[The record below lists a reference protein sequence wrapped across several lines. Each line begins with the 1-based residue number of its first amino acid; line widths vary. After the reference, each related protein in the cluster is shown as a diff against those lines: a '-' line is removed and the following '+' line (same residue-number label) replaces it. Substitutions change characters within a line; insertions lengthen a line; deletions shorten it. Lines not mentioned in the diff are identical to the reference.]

1 MKKFKDLIREFKDN
15 VNNSNRGK
23 NNNGDDHFVRI
34 KEFMEKT
41 PFTHITNNE
50 DEIHFKSSHHAAEA
64 VAKSLAKHEMGRIH
78 AHTSGNDPMHEYF
91 LASAGTHDDVLDAI
105 TNHIMNHP
113 KLPYDLIDSVP
124 GYISHIE
131 NEGARLMATAQD
143 LGSKFAPKGVPSS
156 IGEGQFR
163 RHHHPDADVLG
174 VHPHLHND
182 THHLKNVINDIQDDP
197 DAGYFIKAEEK

>member
-1 MKKFKDLIREFKDN
+1 MKKIKDFLNEFRINDG
-15 VNNSNRGK
+15 NRG
-23 NNNGDDHFVRI
+23 NNRGGDDHFSRI
-34 KEFMEKT
+34 KEFMDNT
-41 PFTHITNNE
+41 PFTHITTNG
-50 DEIHFKSSHHAAEA
+50 DELTYKSSHHAAQA
-64 VAKSLAKHEMGRIH
+64 VAESLAKHEMGRIY
-78 AHTSGNDPMHEYF
+78 ANSLGNVPMHEYF
-91 LASAGTHDDVLDAI
+91 LASTGTHDDVLDAI

-131 NEGARLMATAQD
+131 NEGARTMATTQHF
-143 LGSKFAPKGVPSS
+143 GSAFAPKGIPSN
-156 IGEGQFR
+156 IGQAQFKK
-163 RHHHPDADVLG
+163 HHHSDIDTLG